1 MAGRLVCVEIPY
13 KDFKEKIRITKEN
26 KEHKIEIYNDF
37 ILVSFGGKEKMSTQK
52 MLEEALIYF
61 GAEDIVTIMLSHKR
75 DKEVAEEQKKI
86 FESYKESNNVL
97 IICN

>member
-1 MAGRLVCVEIPY
+1 
-13 KDFKEKIRITKEN
+13 
-26 KEHKIEIYNDF
+26 
-37 ILVSFGGKEKMSTQK
+37 